1 MMHSVALNTTNNTLL
16 TRKASSVPHTMLA
29 PVPCG
34 RGSICRWHV
43 TLTASLPTP
52 HTLPLPTPLSY
63 TPSPPYHP
71 HPPTPSLPLLHS
83 HTTPLLPLH
92 SHSLPLPSPSLTHS
106 LSPPHHSHT
115 LFLSPPHHSHTPS
128 PLPITHTLPLPS
140 PSLTH
145 SLLSLP
151 ITHTLPP
158 LPSPSLTHS
167 LSPPHHSHTPFL
179 SPPHHTHSL
188 LPPHH
193 SHTPSSPLPI
203 THTLPSSLLTITH
216 TLPPLPPPTP
226 LPLPSLHCTTH
237 GIHNDCAES
246 PPLHHCGD
254 GETDHVQAKDDA
266 QSKKELSVLPGLV
279 RKERTQTTQT
289 KAKSPNQHLQKTLT
303 NEIDRCI
310 VNQPLHNESNTLALT
325 SILV

>member
-34 RGSICRWHV
+34 RWSVCRWHV

-115 LFLSPPHHSHTPS
+115 H
-128 PLPITHTLPLPS
+128 
-140 PSLTH
+140 
-145 SLLSLP
+145 
-151 ITHTLPP
+151 
-158 LPSPSLTHS
+158 
-167 LSPPHHSHTPFL
+167 
-179 SPPHHTHSL
+179 
-188 LPPHH
+188 
-193 SHTPSSPLPI
+193 SSPLPI
-203 THTLPSSLLTITH
+203 THTLPSSLLPITH

-226 LPLPSLHCTTH
+226 LPLPSIHCTTH

-279 RKERTQTTQT
+279 RKERTQTAQT
-289 KAKSPNQHLQKTLT
+289 KAKIP
-303 NEIDRCI
+303 
-310 VNQPLHNESNTLALT
+310 
-325 SILV
+325 

>member
-16 TRKASSVPHTMLA
+16 TRKASSVPHTLLA

-34 RGSICRWHV
+34 RWSICRWHV

-63 TPSPPYHP
+63 TPS
-71 HPPTPSLPLLHS
+71 
-83 HTTPLLPLH
+83 
-92 SHSLPLPSPSLTHS
+92 
-106 LSPPHHSHT
+106 HHSHT
-115 LFLSPPHHSHTPS
+115 HSSP
-128 PLPITHTLPLPS
+128 
-140 PSLTH
+140 
-145 SLLSLP
+145 LP

-158 LPSPSLTHS
+158 LPPN
-167 LSPPHHSHTPFL
+167 
-179 SPPHHTHSL
+179 
-188 LPPHH
+188 H

-203 THTLPSSLLTITH
+203 THTLPSSLLPITH

-226 LPLPSLHCTTH
+226 LPLPSIHCTTH

-254 GETDHVQAKDDA
+254 GETDHVLAKDDA

-289 KAKSPNQHLQKTLT
+289 KAKIP
-303 NEIDRCI
+303 
-310 VNQPLHNESNTLALT
+310 
-325 SILV
+325 

>member
-34 RGSICRWHV
+34 RWSICRWHV

-52 HTLPLPTPLSY
+52 YALPLPTPLSY

-71 HPPTPSLPLLHS
+71 HPPHTLPA
-83 HTTPLLPLH
+83 
-92 SHSLPLPSPSLTHS
+92 SPPFTHYPT
-106 LSPPHHSHT
+106 LSSPHHSHT
-115 LFLSPPHHSHTPS
+115 HSS
-128 PLPITHTLPLPS
+128 PLPITHTLPPLPPSLTHSPLPS

-145 SLLSLP
+145 SLLSPPHHSHTHSSPLP

-158 LPSPSLTHS
+158 LPPN
-167 LSPPHHSHTPFL
+167 HSHTHS
-179 SPPHHTHSL
+179 SPLPITHT
-188 LPPHH
+188 LPPLPPNH

-226 LPLPSLHCTTH
+226 LPLPSIHCTTH

-289 KAKSPNQHLQKTLT
+289 KAKIP
-303 NEIDRCI
+303 
-310 VNQPLHNESNTLALT
+310 
-325 SILV
+325 

>member
-34 RGSICRWHV
+34 RWSICRWHV
-43 TLTASLPTP
+43 TLTTSLPTP

-83 HTTPLLPLH
+83 FLCT
-92 SHSLPLPSPSLTHS
+92 
-106 LSPPHHSHT
+106 HT

-128 PLPITHTLPLPS
+128 PLPITHTLPSSPLPITHTPSSPS

-145 SLLSLP
+145 SLLSP
-151 ITHTLPP
+151 PHHSHTPF
-158 LPSPSLTHS
+158 
-167 LSPPHHSHTPFL
+167 LSTPHHSHTPFL

-188 LPPHH
+188 LSLSITHTLPPLPSPSLTHSLPLPSPSHTLPPLPLHH

-203 THTLPSSLLTITH
+203 THTLPSSLLPITH

-237 GIHNDCAES
+237 GIHNDCTES

-289 KAKSPNQHLQKTLT
+289 KAKIP
-303 NEIDRCI
+303 
-310 VNQPLHNESNTLALT
+310 
-325 SILV
+325 

>member
-34 RGSICRWHV
+34 RWSICRWHV

-92 SHSLPLPSPSLTHS
+92 SH
-106 LSPPHHSHT
+106 
-115 LFLSPPHHSHTPS
+115 TPS
-128 PLPITHTLPLPS
+128 P
-140 PSLTH
+140 
-145 SLLSLP
+145 
-151 ITHTLPP
+151 
-158 LPSPSLTHS
+158 
-167 LSPPHHSHTPFL
+167 
-179 SPPHHTHSL
+179 
-188 LPPHH
+188 PPHH

-203 THTLPSSLLTITH
+203 THTLSLPSPSLTHSLPLSSPSLTH
-216 TLPPLPPPTP
+216 SHLS

-289 KAKSPNQHLQKTLT
+289 KAKIP
-303 NEIDRCI
+303 
-310 VNQPLHNESNTLALT
+310 
-325 SILV
+325 

>member
-34 RGSICRWHV
+34 RWSICRWHV

-71 HPPTPSLPLLHS
+71 HPPHTLPASPPFTHYPTPSS
-83 HTTPLLPLH
+83 A
-92 SHSLPLPSPSLTHS
+92 LT
-106 LSPPHHSHT
+106 LSS
-115 LFLSPPHHSHTPS
+115 S
-128 PLPITHTLPLPS
+128 PLPITHTLPLPY

-145 SLLSLP
+145 SLLSP
-151 ITHTLPP
+151 PHHSHT
-158 LPSPSLTHS
+158 PSSPSQSLTHS
-167 LSPPHHSHTPFL
+167 LLSPPHHSHTPFL
-179 SPPHHTHSL
+179 SPPHHSHS
-188 LPPHH
+188 
-193 SHTPSSPLPI
+193 PS
-203 THTLPSSLLTITH
+203 
-216 TLPPLPPPTP
+216 PTP
-226 LPLPSLHCTTH
+226 LPLPSIHCTTH

-289 KAKSPNQHLQKTLT
+289 KAKTP
-303 NEIDRCI
+303 
-310 VNQPLHNESNTLALT
+310 
-325 SILV
+325 